1 MDAQTIIMVLI
12 ELFAGASV
20 FLVGVKLLSSNIE
33 QLATT
38 GIKDIFNKTANN
50 KIVNVGIGMVTTALV
65 QSSGLTTV
73 LIVGFVNVGLIS
85 LAQATA
91 MIMGA
96 NIGTTLTAQIAA
108 LSAFEFSKYIKI
120 IAFVGILMTMISKKE
135 TTKKAGFI
143 ITGLG
148 LIFIGLGLMSA
159 SLTPLKEEAS
169 DVFTIV
175 TNPFLMFLIGIFLTA
190 LVQSSAAITSILI
203 SIAAA
208 GLQIGDGGNSV
219 LFIILGTNIGSC
231 VTALMSSF
239 GASPNAK
246 RASLI
251 HLLFNTFGSLIF
263 FIILLIFPGFMDVT
277 FGKWFK
283 ETATQIAMFHT
294 FFNVIGTIIFLPFT
308 NVFVKIATFLVKDKP
323 VKEENITLLDER
335 IIQNSS
341 LAIEQVEKETMRLA
355 DIAMQSFK
363 SAYKAFYDKNADEL
377 SETVNNISVCD
388 KMSKQITDYLIKV
401 SLNTGLSE
409 EKKIND
415 IHNNIGDIMR
425 IAEIADNFIKY
436 TRHEVEDNLTFS
448 DGVKV
453 ELNEM
458 VSRIENLF
466 NLTKEA
472 ILTKNSA
479 VINEIDVVEESVD
492 AMRKHLI
499 DSHIERLN
507 RGECKAENS
516 SIFINLVSNLE
527 RLGDHLTYI
536 AYTIKPMN
544 ERKEQAV

>member
-148 LIFIGLGLMSA
+148 LIFIGLGFMSA

-169 DVFTIV
+169 DVFTLV

-263 FIILLIFPGFMDVT
+263 FIVLLIFPGFMDVT

-294 FFNVIGTIIFLPFT
+294 FFNVMGTIVFLPFT

-335 IIQNSS
+335 IIQNTS

-355 DIAMQSFK
+355 DIAMQSFR

-388 KMSKQITDYLIKV
+388 KMSKQITNYLIKV
-401 SLNTGLSE
+401 SLNTGLTE

-425 IAEIADNFIKY
+425 IAEIADNFTKY

>member
-1 MDAQTIIMVLI
+1 MDAQTIIIVLI

-169 DVFTIV
+169 DVFTLV

-294 FFNVIGTIIFLPFT
+294 FFNVIGTIVFLPFT

-335 IIQNSS
+335 IIQNTS

-355 DIAMQSFK
+355 DIAMQSFR

-388 KMSKQITDYLIKV
+388 KMSKQITNYLIKV
-401 SLNTGLSE
+401 SLNTGLTE

-425 IAEIADNFIKY
+425 IAEIADNFTKY